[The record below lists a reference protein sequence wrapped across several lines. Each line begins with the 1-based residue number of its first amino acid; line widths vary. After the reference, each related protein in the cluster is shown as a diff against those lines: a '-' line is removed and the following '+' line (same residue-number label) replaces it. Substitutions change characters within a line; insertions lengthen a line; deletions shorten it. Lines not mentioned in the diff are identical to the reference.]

1 MPLVNDS
8 MMTVPSQ
15 LTVPARNGRGLSA
28 STLKIIG
35 CIFMVIDHI
44 GAILLPDLLI
54 LRIIG
59 RLSYP
64 FFAYFIAEGCRY
76 TRNKCKRFL
85 LVLGLAVLCEGV
97 HFIMMGELEGGIFV
111 NFCLSILLVY
121 QVQAIKKALAQKDF
135 FSTALFLLLFAASV
149 AGVYAFVEY
158 VLYVDYGFWG
168 VLIPV
173 WTVLPDYK
181 EGEAP
186 DCFKALS
193 NRPVKLLLFTVGLLC
208 LCVSRGLFENVQ
220 SYSLLALPILA
231 LYNGQPGRKGLK
243 YGFYLFYPAHLVVLW
258 GIAILLE
265 WL

>member
-1 MPLVNDS
+1 MSP
-8 MMTVPSQ
+8 MTMQAP
-15 LTVPARNGRGLSA
+15 VPARNGRGLSA

-44 GAILLPDLLI
+44 GVILLPDLEI

-76 TRNKCKRFL
+76 TRNKLKRFL
-85 LVLGLAVLCEGV
+85 LVLGLAVLCESV
-97 HFIMMGELEGGIFV
+97 YYVMMGELDGGILV
-111 NFCLSILLVY
+111 NFCLSILLIY
-121 QVQAIKKALAQKDF
+121 QVQAFKKALAQKEIGKA
-135 FSTALFLLLFAASV
+135 ALLLLLFAASA
-149 AGVYAFVEY
+149 AGVYGFVEHI
-158 VLYVDYGFWG
+158 YVDYGFWG
-168 VLIPV
+168 ILIPV

-186 DCFKALS
+186 ACFKPLS
-193 NRPVKLLLFTVGLLC
+193 NRPVKLLFFTGGLLC
-208 LCVSRGLFENVQ
+208 LCISRGLFENIQ

-231 LYNGQPGRKGLK
+231 LYNGRPGRKGFK

-258 GIAILLE
+258 GIAFLLE
-265 WL
+265 YL

>member
-1 MPLVNDS
+1 
-8 MMTVPSQ
+8 MTS
-15 LTVPARNGRGLSA
+15 LTLQAPVPARNGRGLSA

-44 GAILLPDLLI
+44 GVILLPDLLI

-76 TRNKCKRFL
+76 TRNKLKRFL

-97 HFIMMGELEGGIFV
+97 YFIMMGEPDGGILV
-111 NFCLSILLVY
+111 NFCLSILLIY
-121 QVQAIKKALAQKDF
+121 QVQAIKKALAQKNF
-135 FSTALFLLLFAASV
+135 VKVGLFLILFAASV
-149 AGVYAFVEY
+149 AGVYVFVEH
-158 VLYVDYGFWG
+158 VLWVDYGFWG

-173 WTVLPDYK
+173 WAALPDYK

-186 DCFKALS
+186 ACFKALS
-193 NRPVKLLLFTVGLLC
+193 NRSVKLLFFTVGLLC
-208 LCVSRGLFENVQ
+208 LCISRGLFENIQ

-231 LYNGQPGRKGLK
+231 LYNGQPGRKGFK
-243 YGFYLFYPAHLVVLW
+243 YGFYIFYPAHLVVLW
-258 GIAILLE
+258 GISFLLE

>member
-1 MPLVNDS
+1 
-8 MMTVPSQ
+8 MTS
-15 LTVPARNGRGLSA
+15 LTLQAPVPARNGRGLSA

-44 GAILLPDLLI
+44 GVILLPDLLI

-76 TRNKCKRFL
+76 TRNKLKRFL

-97 HFIMMGELEGGIFV
+97 YFIMMDELDGGILV
-111 NFCLSILLVY
+111 NFCLSILLIY
-121 QVQAIKKALAQKDF
+121 QVQAIKKALAQKNF
-135 FSTALFLLLFAASV
+135 VKVGLFLTLFAASV
-149 AGVYAFVEY
+149 AGVYVFVEH
-158 VLYVDYGFWG
+158 VLWVDYGFWG

-173 WTVLPDYK
+173 WAALPDYK

-186 DCFKALS
+186 ACFKALS
-193 NRPVKLLLFTVGLLC
+193 NRPVKLLFFTVGLLC
-208 LCVSRGLFENVQ
+208 LCISRGLFENIQ

-231 LYNGQPGRKGLK
+231 LYNGQPGRKGFK

-258 GIAILLE
+258 GISFLLE

>member
-1 MPLVNDS
+1 
-8 MMTVPSQ
+8 MTS
-15 LTVPARNGRGLSA
+15 LTLQAPVPACNGRGLSA

-44 GAILLPDLLI
+44 GVILLPHLLI

-97 HFIMMGELEGGIFV
+97 YFILMGEPDGGILV

-121 QVQAIKKALAQKDF
+121 QVQAFKKALAHKEVIK
-135 FSTALFLLLFAASV
+135 AGLLLLLFCASV
-149 AGVYAFVEY
+149 AGVYVFVEN

-173 WTVLPDYK
+173 WAALPDYK

-186 DCFKALS
+186 ACFKALS
-193 NRPVKLLLFTVGLLC
+193 NRPVKLLFFTVGLLC
-208 LCVSRGLFENVQ
+208 LCISRGLLENIQ
-220 SYSLLALPILA
+220 SYSLLSLPILA
-231 LYNGQPGRKGLK
+231 LYNGRPGRKSFK
-243 YGFYLFYPAHLVVLW
+243 YGFYLFYPAHLAVLW
-258 GIAILLE
+258 GISFLLE
-265 WL
+265 RL